1 MNTVTGPIPQSR
13 ALSEATVEDSFPELM
28 SRDPEGYQAQ
38 DLARIVE
45 ALRAQ
50 RARWAEA
57 EAAQSAKPKG
67 ARASP
72 RVSSAAQQADE
83 LGL

>member
-1 MNTVTGPIPQSR
+1 MSGPIPQSTVL
-13 ALSEATVEDSFPELM
+13 AEATVEDSFPELM

-50 RARWAEA
+50 RARWAEV
-57 EAAQSAKPKG
+57 EAAQAAKPKG
-67 ARASP
+67 AARSP
-72 RVSSAAQQADE
+72 KVTSAAQQADE